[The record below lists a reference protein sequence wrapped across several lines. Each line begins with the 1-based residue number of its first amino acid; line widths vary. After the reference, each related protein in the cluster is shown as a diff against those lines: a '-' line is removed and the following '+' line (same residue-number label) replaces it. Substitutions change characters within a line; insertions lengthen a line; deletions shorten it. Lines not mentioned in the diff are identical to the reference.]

1 MPQLDDNQMIA
12 EVDRLAADHTGA
24 GGLVGLLQDVQKQ
37 FGYLPVAG
45 LTRLGEVS
53 EYTPAQISGAATF
66 YSQFRLEPAGEH
78 LISVCI
84 GTACHVK
91 GAPQLIEAFKRHL
104 KIPPDQDTDA
114 ERRFTVEGV
123 ACLGCCMLAPAVRIG
138 DLIYGPVTAAN
149 VDGVIEDFLLESLKG
164 EATESPPDSDDDSI
178 KGEARLCLCSS
189 CRAAGAD
196 RTAARIQT
204 VIREFDLPVL
214 FRETAC
220 TGISFETPLV
230 EIAVRG
236 DDRRFRYGCVDEA
249 MVESMLFAHFSPAR
263 WSRKLKAFTRRGVSR
278 LYDGAGCACARPL
291 TSSVHEGAE
300 AFAKGQ
306 VRIATAQAG
315 ETGNLDLAGYQ
326 DSGGFQ
332 ALAKCGNELS
342 GDEVIDILA
351 ASGLRGRGGGG
362 FPTAEKWRAVRR
374 AIAEERACSKVEHP
388 TFNIQHP
395 TSNENIQEQRTKNKD
410 RLIRNLESGYL
421 ICNADEGDPGAFMD
435 RMMLE
440 SFPFRLIEGM
450 AIAARVLGIKEGFVY
465 VRAEYPLAV
474 ERLRKAISMC
484 EAEGILRPAAHGTRR
499 QEIPLA
505 EDEPPLSTG
514 AGKIEKGC
522 PTPNVS
528 HHQPSTINH
537 QPFPG
542 LRLHI
547 IQGAGAFVCGEETAL
562 IAAVEGGRGEPRLR
576 PPYPSRRGLRGQP
589 TLVNNVETFSVIPWI
604 IQHGAAAFAAWGTPT
619 SRGTKTFA
627 LAGKVRRGGL
637 VEVPMGMTIRQI
649 VNDIGGGVEPG
660 RILKAVQVGG
670 PSGGCVPA
678 ALLDTPVDY
687 TALNDVG
694 AMMGSGGMV
703 VLDNTD
709 CMVDVARYFMTFIQ
723 EESCGKCTCCRVG
736 TWEMLAILERL
747 CSGKGRHGDVE
758 ELKRLGG
765 IVKTGSLC
773 GLGKTA
779 PNPVLSTLEFFHDEY
794 IAHIQGRCPAAK
806 CRDLVHFTI
815 SDRCIGCTRCAQVCP
830 AEAIQPTPYRKH
842 EIDDSLCIRCGA
854 CRNACPSSAI
864 QVR

>member
-1 MPQLDDNQMIA
+1 MTHLTDEKVIEWVDQM
-12 EVDRLAADHTGA
+12 AASHTA
-24 GGLVGLLQDVQKQ
+24 VGGLVGLLQEIQAR
-37 FGYLPVAG
+37 FGYLPVMA
-45 LTRLGEVS
+45 LTRLAEVS
-53 EYTPAQISGAATF
+53 DHTPAQISGAATF
-66 YSQFRLEPAGEH
+66 YSQFRLQPAGEH
-78 LISVCI
+78 MISVCV

-104 KIPPDQDTDA
+104 NIAPDQDTDA
-114 ERRFTVEGV
+114 ERRFTIEGV

-149 VDGVIEDFLLESLKG
+149 VDGVIDDFLLESAKTD
-164 EATESPPDSDDDSI
+164 EAEAPLDSDDDLI
-178 KGEARLCLCSS
+178 EGEARLCLCSS

-204 VIREFDLPVL
+204 VIREFDLPVRL
-214 FRETAC
+214 RETAC

-230 EIAVRG
+230 EIAARG
-236 DDRRFRYGCVDEA
+236 DERRFRYGCVDETMA
-249 MVESMLFAHFSPAR
+249 EGVLFAHFSPAR

-278 LYDGAGCACARPL
+278 LYDGAERARARSL
-291 TSSVHEGAE
+291 TASVDEGTE

-306 VRIATAQAG
+306 VRIATARAG
-315 ETGNLDLAGYQ
+315 EPGNLDLAGYQ
-326 DSGGFQ
+326 AAGGFQ
-332 ALAKCGNELS
+332 ALAKCGNELTS
-342 GDEVIDILA
+342 DDVIDMLA
-351 ASGLRGRGGGG
+351 AAGLRGRGGAG
-362 FPTAEKWRAVRR
+362 FPTAEKWRAVR
-374 AIAEERACSKVEHP
+374 AADSAEKV
-388 TFNIQHP
+388 
-395 TSNENIQEQRTKNKD
+395 
-410 RLIRNLESGYL
+410 L

-435 RMMLE
+435 RMMVE

-450 AIAARVLGIKEGFVY
+450 AIAARVLGIQEGFVY

-474 ERLRKAISMC
+474 RRLSAAIAMCEKAGILLAETTETFSNSDSSARLR
-484 EAEGILRPAAHGTRR
+484 L
-499 QEIPLA
+499 
-505 EDEPPLSTG
+505 
-514 AGKIEKGC
+514 
-522 PTPNVS
+522 NV
-528 HHQPSTINH
+528 
-537 QPFPG
+537 
-542 LRLHI
+542 

-576 PPYPSRRGLRGQP
+576 PPYPSQRGLRGQP

-604 IQHGAAAFAAWGTPT
+604 IQHGAAAFAAWGTAD

-637 VEVPMGMTIRQI
+637 IEVPMGMTIRQI

-660 RILKAVQVGG
+660 RTLKAVQVGG

-687 TALNDVG
+687 TALNHVG

-723 EESCGKCTCCRVG
+723 DESCGKCTCCRIG

-747 CSGKGRHGDVE
+747 CAGKGRPGDVE
-758 ELKRLGG
+758 ELKRLGE
-765 IVKTGSLC
+765 IVRTGSLC

-779 PNPVLSTLEFFHDEY
+779 PNPVLSTLAFFEDEY
-794 IAHIQGRCPAAK
+794 LAHIQGHCPAGK
-806 CRDLVHFTI
+806 CRDLIHFTI

-830 AEAIQPTPYRKH
+830 AGAIQPTPYRKH
-842 EIDDSLCIRCGA
+842 DIDDSLCIRCGA

-864 QVR
+864 QAR